1 MDSDTIQD
9 IDSTIFDL
17 LRTAIEEVVN
27 HYSVNADDLDGSRNL
42 IDLVQELLELYG
54 FIIGVEGQENDV
66 YVAVRDLVTALITDV
81 EHRCMK
87 RRRGRPEISIEE
99 DQLRFLIEQGFT
111 VQDVSRMFQCSR
123 RTIERRM
130 SRYQISYNRFST
142 LNDDELDSLTSEIA
156 ALFPRCGTS
165 MMLGRLRS
173 CGIVIQRERI
183 RESLRRVD
191 PTGVIARTRN
201 CLHRRVYSVPCAN
214 ALWAH
219 RWPS

>member
-1 MDSDTIQD
+1 MSWGPAHNKARVSRADLNLRPYCSTYHCSCLIPLSLCILFSNSMDSDTIQD

-87 RRRGRPEISIEE
+87 RRREGQKY
-99 DQLRFLIEQGFT
+99 QLKR
-111 VQDVSRMFQCSR
+111 
-123 RTIERRM
+123 
-130 SRYQISYNRFST
+130 ISYVF
-142 LNDDELDSLTSEIA
+142 
-156 ALFPRCGTS
+156 
-165 MMLGRLRS
+165 
-173 CGIVIQRERI
+173 
-183 RESLRRVD
+183 
-191 PTGVIARTRN
+191 
-201 CLHRRVYSVPCAN
+201 
-214 ALWAH
+214 
-219 RWPS
+219 